1 MPRALDPRLEAART
15 GYPGLTARPLPHG
28 RGRVPSRP
36 AVLRSGAVYWT
47 CRSGTRRPRCG
58 TRPHR
63 CRGFWRGPPRISL
76 GTCASTYDPGRRPLC
91 RAWPRRPVGPDRTG
105 ADAGWSVCCDGT
117 ISPSALSGPDGSDG
131 QMRDATM
138 SSKTPE
144 RLRSIE
150 ATRRLASG
158 GSRGAAWMDATAS
171 GRPEPTR
178 RSGAGGQDATPFAR
192 PRGPK
197 GVDTVSMAG
206 GDDEPLAPGG
216 RQVSGGPHR
225 ASVHGMTRFMVDFGR
240 QDRQGGACSD
250 RSAR

>member
-91 RAWPRRPVGPDRTG
+91 RAWPRRPVGPDRGGCRMVRLLRRDDLTVGPVGSGRFGRADAGRHHVIEDAGEAAFHRGDPAPCVGRQQGCSLDGGHGVRAAG
-105 ADAGWSVCCDGT
+105 ADATERCRRARCDAVC
-117 ISPSALSGPDGSDG
+117 P
-131 QMRDATM
+131 
-138 SSKTPE
+138 TP
-144 RLRSIE
+144 
-150 ATRRLASG
+150 
-158 GSRGAAWMDATAS
+158 GAE
-171 GRPEPTR
+171 GR
-178 RSGAGGQDATPFAR
+178 
-192 PRGPK
+192 
-197 GVDTVSMAG
+197 VDTVSMAG
-206 GDDEPLAPGG
+206 GDVEPLAPGG

>member
-105 ADAGWSVCCDGT
+105 PGRMPDG
-117 ISPSALSGPDGSDG
+117 PSA
-131 QMRDATM
+131 ATGR
-138 SSKTPE
+138 SHRRPCRVRTVRTGRCGTPPCH
-144 RLRSIE
+144 RRRRRGCVPSRRPGALRR
-150 ATRRLASG
+150 AAAGVQPGWTPRR
-158 GSRGAAWMDATAS
+158 
-171 GRPEPTR
+171 
-178 RSGAGGQDATPFAR
+178 
-192 PRGPK
+192 
-197 GVDTVSMAG
+197 
-206 GDDEPLAPGG
+206 PGG
-216 RQVSGGPHR
+216 RSRRDGAVQAGKMRRRLPDPGGRR
-225 ASVHGMTRFMVDFGR
+225 ASI
-240 QDRQGGACSD
+240 
-250 RSAR
+250 RSPWQAVMSSRSRLAVARYRAAPTAPRSTA